1 MSNIYNIQQDL
12 LSLFGAIEENDGEIT
27 PEIEEALSIKQEE
40 FKDKIKSY
48 SGIVKMLE
56 NDVNAIKEERD
67 RLYEFQKSKEKTI
80 ERLKKIMA
88 EAINTFGDTTKAGG
102 KFVDYG
108 TGKVSVKNTKTVEV
122 DTDSLGCFIDRAMS
136 YFKWQ
141 SDNNQMSTS
150 LVDPKDML
158 VYVNTPCFIEDNIYN
173 KDYDE
178 NMPKYTID
186 DIKNLNTSI
195 DLDIPFKELI
205 STDKGIELLDAL
217 LKYGMFRAVPKVDK
231 KSIKD
236 EAKGDN
242 HFVPVYAKIVDNK
255 SVIIK

>member
-12 LSLFGAIEENDGEIT
+12 LALFGAIEDNEGDLT
-27 PEIEEALSIKQEE
+27 PELEEALAIKQEE

-67 RLYEFQKSKEKTI
+67 RLYDFQKSKEKTI

-108 TGKVSVKNTKTVEV
+108 TGKVSVKNTQTVEV
-122 DTDSLGCFIDRAMS
+122 DTDSLGRFIDRAMS

-158 VYVNTPCFIEDNIYN
+158 IYINTPCFIEADTYN
-173 KDYDE
+173 EDYDK
-178 NMPKYTID
+178 NIPKYTID
-186 DIKNLNTSI
+186 DINNLNTSI
-195 DLDIPFKELI
+195 NLDVPFKQLI

-217 LKYGMFRAVPKVDK
+217 LKYGIFKAVPKVDK

-236 EAKGDN
+236 EAKGEN

>member
-12 LSLFGAIEENDGEIT
+12 LALFGAIEENDGELT

-40 FKDKIKSY
+40 FRDKIKSY
-48 SGIVKMLE
+48 SSVIKMLE

-67 RLYEFQKSKEKTI
+67 RLYDFQKSKEKTI

-108 TGKVSVKNTKTVEV
+108 IGKVSVKNTQTVEI
-122 DTDSLGCFIDRAMS
+122 DTDSLDRFIDKAIS

-158 VYVNTPCFIEDNIYN
+158 IYVNTPCFIEDNVYN
-173 KDYDE
+173 EEYDE
-178 NMPKYTID
+178 NIPKYTID
-186 DIKNLNTSI
+186 DINNINASI
-195 DLDIPFKELI
+195 NLDIPFKQLI

-217 LKYGMFRAVPKVDK
+217 LKYGVFKAVPKVDK

-236 EAKGDN
+236 EAKGDK

-255 SVIIK
+255 SIIIK

>member
-12 LSLFGAIEENDGEIT
+12 LTLFGAIEDNEGDLT
-27 PEIEEALSIKQEE
+27 PELEEALAIKQEE

-48 SGIVKMLE
+48 SNVIKML
-56 NDVNAIKEERD
+56 NTDIDAIKDEKD
-67 RLYEFQKSKEKTI
+67 RLSELQKSKEKTI
-80 ERLKKIMA
+80 ERLKKVMV
-88 EAINTFGDTTKAGG
+88 EAIDRFGDITKTGG

-108 TGKVSVKNTKTVEV
+108 TGKVSIKNTKTVEV
-122 DTDSLGCFIDRAMS
+122 DTDSLGRFIDRAMS

-158 VYVNTPCFIEDNIYN
+158 IYVNTPCFIEDNIDN

-178 NMPKYTID
+178 NIPKYTID
-186 DIKNLNTSI
+186 DIKSLNTSI

-217 LKYGMFRAVPKVDK
+217 LKYGMFKVVPKVDK

-242 HFVPVYAKIVDNK
+242 HFVPVYAKIVNNK